1 MSHRAVLITGVSTG
15 IGKATAQYLMNK
27 GYPVIGSVRKEE
39 DAAQLSAEYPN
50 LFHTVIFDVR
60 NEEQIQSAVRIVEK
74 ITNGEGLGALINNAG
89 VAVSGPMQYVKSE
102 YMRYQM
108 DVNVH
113 GLISVT
119 QSFLP
124 LLGAQNGS
132 PYPPGRLINVSSVS
146 GRLTRMMMGPYSASK
161 YAVEALSDAW
171 RRELSLFGI
180 KVVIIEPG
188 PIDTEI
194 WEKARSEEQP
204 YMDTE
209 YGFILEQREKIIK
222 QNEEMAISAHKV
234 AQSIYSGLTKKR
246 PKTRYLVTGKK
257 ILIQSIIKYF
267 PDRWVD
273 YLFTMPMRKANKK

>member
-1 MSHRAVLITGVSTG
+1 MNHRTVLITGVSSG
-15 IGKATAQYLMNK
+15 IGMATAQYLMNR
-27 GYPVIGSVRKEE
+27 GIPVIGSVRKKE
-39 DAAQLSAEYPN
+39 DATPLSEKYGD

-60 NEEQIQSAVRIVEK
+60 NKEEIQKAVEVVKEIVK
-74 ITNGEGLGALINNAG
+74 GEGLGALINNAG
-89 VAVSGPMQYVKSE
+89 VAVSGPMQYVKEE

-119 QSFLP
+119 QAFLP
-124 LLGAQNGS
+124 LLGAQNDS

-146 GRLTRMMMGPYSASK
+146 GRITRMMMGPYSASK

-194 WEKARSEEQP
+194 WEKARSEDQP

-209 YGFILEQREKIIK
+209 YAFILEQRGKIIQ
-222 QNEEMAISAHKV
+222 QNEEMAIPAEKV
-234 AQSIYSGLTKKR
+234 ARSIYDGLTKKR

-257 ILIQSIIKYF
+257 LLIQSLIHSCS
-267 PDRWVD
+267 DRWVD
-273 YLFTMPMRKANKK
+273 YLLTLPMRKGMKK